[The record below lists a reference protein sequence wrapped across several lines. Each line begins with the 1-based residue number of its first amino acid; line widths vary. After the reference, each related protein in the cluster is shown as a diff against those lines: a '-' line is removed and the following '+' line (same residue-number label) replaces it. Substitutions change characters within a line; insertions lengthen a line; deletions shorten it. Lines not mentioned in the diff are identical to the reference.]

1 MQIQWFNY
9 THLSGNSLHKLIQDY
24 GSFFLIDI
32 FFTSCIV
39 IFLWICVFFILPY
52 IKIYAENLIKEKQK
66 LSKKNAL
73 QKILVQK
80 EIETEI
86 EKEIEEDTKRELAK
100 KYEQQ

>member
-9 THLSGNSLHKLIQDY
+9 THLSGEALHKLLEDY
-24 GSFFLIDI
+24 GSFFLIDV
-32 FFTSCIV
+32 FFSSILV
-39 IFLWICVFFILPY
+39 IFLCFCVFYLLPY
-52 IKIYAENLIKEKQK
+52 VKIYGENMIKERQK

-86 EKEIEEDTKRELAK
+86 ENEIEEDTKKELAK
-100 KYEQQ
+100 KFDQQ

>member
-1 MQIQWFNY
+1 
-9 THLSGNSLHKLIQDY
+9 
-24 GSFFLIDI
+24 
-32 FFTSCIV
+32 
-39 IFLWICVFFILPY
+39 VFFILPY

-66 LSKKNAL
+66 ISKKNAL
-73 QKILVQK
+73 EKILVQK